1 MTDDGGS
8 DTLVSNAESP
18 KMLRKQKQPTGLRLG
33 LSLLV
38 VKAVLAFAAVG
49 CLHSP
54 APVSPA
60 RHDSECAAGW
70 NAFRAGDL
78 DAAQESFDWLVR
90 NFPQSP
96 QGYFGLGVVCAEKS
110 EFDLAAS
117 LFETTI
123 RLDPQYDPAYANLGR
138 VLLEMDPLRPEEARE
153 SIQHAIDLN
162 PNNGENHFAMAVYHA
177 FAEDFPG
184 IHAELHLA
192 QVCGYS
198 IPEDFVRQLQHE
210 ERLRAQE
217 QTESFQ

>member
-1 MTDDGGS
+1 MRNHLLQIV
-8 DTLVSNAESP
+8 TLILAE
-18 KMLRKQKQPTGLRLG
+18 T
-33 LSLLV
+33 LL
-38 VKAVLAFAAVG
+38 ALATPG
-49 CLHSP
+49 CVHASST
-54 APVSPA
+54 VSPA
-60 RHDSECAAGW
+60 CHDSECIAGW
-70 NAFRAGDL
+70 NALRAGDL

-117 LFETTI
+117 FFETTI
-123 RLDPQYDPAYANLGR
+123 SLDRQYAPAYANLGR
-138 VLLEMDPLRPEEARE
+138 VLLEMDPPRPEEARE

-198 IPEDFVRQLQHE
+198 IPADFVRQLQHE
-210 ERLRAQE
+210 ERLRAE
-217 QTESFQ
+217 KQTEDAQ